1 MRRMLRTFF
10 KEYIMHS
17 NTAWKLETIV
27 WMEIE
32 SLLSPHYTNSK
43 LYYQCKLVILSL
55 HPAKF
60 QSSLPSDNFCY
71 HSMHYFLLIGREPA
85 T

>member
-43 LYYQCKLVILSL
+43 LYYQCK
-55 HPAKF
+55 
-60 QSSLPSDNFCY
+60 
-71 HSMHYFLLIGREPA
+71 
-85 T
+85 